1 MLINVAQAAKIL
13 GVSCSTVERLRRNP
27 SANFPAPI
35 RVSDSCVRYDEAE
48 LLEWVKGRQEVAA

>member
-1 MLINVAQAAKIL
+1 MLISTRSAAKML
-13 GVSCSTVERLRRNP
+13 NVSPSTIERLRRNP